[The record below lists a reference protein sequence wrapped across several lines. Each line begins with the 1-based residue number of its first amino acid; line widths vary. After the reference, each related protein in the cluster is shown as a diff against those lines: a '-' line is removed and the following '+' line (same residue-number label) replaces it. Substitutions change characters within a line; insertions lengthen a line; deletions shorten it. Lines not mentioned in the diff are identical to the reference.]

1 MRAAARASDPALAL
15 DTIRPVCHSGDM
27 SDTQT
32 EAPIMVR
39 VDITRD
45 ELRALKMQAL
55 AENKS
60 LRAYLGD
67 VLREKLS

>member
-1 MRAAARASDPALAL
+1 
-15 DTIRPVCHSGDM
+15 M

-55 AENKS
+55 EQNKS

-67 VLREKLS
+67 VLREKLA

>member
-1 MRAAARASDPALAL
+1 
-15 DTIRPVCHSGDM
+15 M

-45 ELRALKMQAL
+45 ELRALKMKAL
-55 AENKS
+55 EQNKS
-60 LRAYLGD
+60 LRAYLAD
-67 VLREKLS
+67 VLREKLT